1 MSSAT
6 GCEIKFTGSKNFCRD
21 KKGHNVLIFDRLGG
35 KFKYEAF
42 DTTSEEN
49 VSQTMFLNLRSK

>member
-6 GCEIKFTGSKNFCRD
+6 NCEIKFTSSQNFCRD

-42 DTTSEEN
+42 DTTSDEN
-49 VSQTMFLNLRSK
+49 VSQTMFFKIKE